1 MTDDYYVAQLDR
13 ESHVRDLQSLYD
25 RCPDFVELVFGQP
38 THATAAE
45 EDLAFGRNMVY
56 GIYSRDARLI
66 GALEMLR
73 DYPKPNEWWIGLRML
88 DPNARGHRLGAS
100 VCRTTFDWIAQEGAR
115 AVWIGVQEK
124 NERAHNFWS
133 RLGFLDVERQ
143 PYVASN
149 GYETTV
155 VLMKKSVVQTRMS
168 GPHL

>member
-1 MTDDYYVAQLDR
+1 MDAQRVIEGQSGVAPVLSRTKD
-13 ESHVRDLQSLYD
+13 
-25 RCPDFVELVFGQP
+25 
-38 THATAAE
+38 
-45 EDLAFGRNMVY
+45 GRLWFST
-56 GIYSRDARLI
+56 IR
-66 GALEMLR
+66 
-73 DYPKPNEWWIGLRML
+73 GLLML
-88 DPNARGHRLGAS
+88 DPSARGHGLGAR

-133 RLGFLDVERQ
+133 RLGFVDVERQ

-155 VLMKKSVVQTRMS
+155 VLMKKSVGQTRMS